1 MPASIQI
8 KLVHVEFLR
17 AGPPHN
23 QLLSPLTQYLA
34 IGGDAGAGVVTVP
47 YEHAEFERRVRE
59 LRYETGDAGD
69 RQAMLHTTGVEMGK
83 ILGSVPGLAG
93 ALAIDPRQSGTLVQ
107 LRLTLSASELALL
120 PFELAK
126 VPISPTVT
134 AENWLSIQSRPPVCV
149 TRNIRTVSPEGV
161 VWPTRPRILFVS
173 GGKDD
178 VPYEEHRTALLN
190 AIAPYQY
197 PGRDDRKESPH
208 GDREQFGELLTI
220 LINPTPADVLL
231 ECQRNRYTHVHILT
245 HGDLS
250 ETSRDSYGLVL
261 CGADGATEV
270 VSGEQFASVLT
281 SVGDGLIHRPTV
293 VTVAS
298 CDSGNIGTVLI
309 PGASFAH
316 ALHQAGVPLV
326 VASQFPLSKEGSVLL
341 AALYTGLL
349 RGENPLV
356 LLQQVRAGLHAR
368 YTAVWHD
375 WASLVVYEALP
386 EALPGQLDALQYF
399 QSRRAVDCVLER
411 IDIAVRKGG
420 ENHALLAA
428 LEEQLET
435 ALQQLPLNGQYRV
448 ECLGLRASSRK
459 RLAQAAFTLAAS
471 ADPAGVQR
479 WRDPYELLDQ
489 AWLDYD
495 RAVRGLLVN
504 EAGAM
509 QRFATLHWVAVQV
522 ESLSSVLG
530 KDRDEAR
537 WQAARLCADLYCDHQ
552 GTEERAWAHGSLAEL
567 CLVRLADRELDAG
580 QKEAWSA
587 RALEHA
593 RQVARLY
600 PGGDDFPVKSTR
612 RQFERYVN
620 WWGTEPFAKAL
631 ASRELG
637 RREPWD
643 GEFGLIETAKRV
655 VAALQRKRPAP
666 TDDRGPGAPPP
677 SSTPSADRGSTPHPS
692 AGMLAFA
699 GAGTPPGV
707 LGSPAKEPTAA
718 RAESRVRAAP
728 FFDIEMLPAGHGD
741 CLWIEYGDAATTHR
755 WLIDCGT
762 QQTAKALL
770 RRVEAVP
777 QNQRMLELF
786 VMSHI
791 DSDHIGGALPFLTSV
806 QRSLRFGDVW
816 FNGWRQLAG
825 QLGARQGEA
834 FSTAIQD
841 LELPWNE
848 WRGGK
853 AVVVEG
859 DALPVYTLP
868 GGMKLTLLS
877 PTPSQLKKL
886 APVWTR
892 EMKRYGLEPGSR
904 VDYGRLL
911 RGTPSTSTDVDQ
923 LADSPFAGD
932 AALPN
937 GTSIAVLAEYG
948 GAAALLGADAHAP
961 ALAAAIRVLVG
972 PTGRL
977 KLDAFKVPHHASQ
990 NNLSTELL
998 QLLDCR
1004 QYLVSTNGDY
1014 FCHPDRESIARIVK
1028 YGGDRPSLL
1037 FNYRSRYNEI
1047 WERPDLQEQYRY
1059 LTRYPEGDREGAVV
1073 SLLPGVPSRRPSPGG
1088 VRSRRA
1094 ATGHGKRRP

>member
-1 MPASIQI
+1 MPANIQI

-59 LRYETGDAGD
+59 LRYETGDAAD
-69 RQAMLHTTGVEMGK
+69 RQAMLHTTGVEMGR
-83 ILGSVPGLAG
+83 ILGSVPGLPG
-93 ALAIDPRQSGTLVQ
+93 ALATDSRQSGTIVQ

-126 VPISPTVT
+126 VPVSPAVT

-161 VWPTRPRILFVS
+161 VWPTRPRILFVT

-178 VPYEEHRTALLN
+178 VPFEEHRTALLN
-190 AIAPYQY
+190 AIAPYRY
-197 PGRDDRKESPH
+197 PGRDDGKASPH

-220 LINPTPADVLL
+220 LVDPTPADVLV
-231 ECQRNRYTHVHILT
+231 ECQSHRYTHVHILT

-261 CGADGATEV
+261 RGADGATEV

-281 SVGDGLIHRPTV
+281 SVGGGLIHRPTV

-298 CDSGNIGTVLI
+298 CDSGNIGTVVI

-341 AALYTGLL
+341 AGLYDGLL
-349 RGENPLV
+349 RGEHPMV

-386 EALPGQLDALQYF
+386 QALGEQLEALRYF
-399 QSRRAVDCVLER
+399 QAKRALGCVLER
-411 IDIAVRKGG
+411 IDIAVRQAG
-420 ENHALLAA
+420 EHAERVAGIEQDLEAA
-428 LEEQLET
+428 LQR
-435 ALQQLPLNGQYRV
+435 LPLDGEYRI
-448 ECLGLRASSRK
+448 ECLGLRAASRK
-459 RLAQAAFTLAAS
+459 RLAQAAFSLATS
-471 ADPAGVQR
+471 AGSAGVEE
-479 WRDPYELLDQ
+479 WRDPYDLLGQ
-489 AWLDYD
+489 AWHDYD
-495 RAVRGLLVN
+495 QAVRGLLVY
-504 EAGAM
+504 EAGGTH
-509 QRFATLHWVAVQV
+509 RLATLHWVAVQV

-530 KDRDEAR
+530 KERDEAR
-537 WQAARLCADLYCDHQ
+537 WQAAKLCAELYCDHQ
-552 GTEERAWAHGSLAEL
+552 KAEERAWAHASLAEL
-567 CLVRLADRELDAG
+567 CLVRLADRELDDV
-580 QKEAWSA
+580 QKKAWSTG
-587 RALEHA
+587 ALEHT
-593 RQVARLY
+593 RHLARLC
-600 PGGDDFPVKSTR
+600 PGSDEFPVKSTR
-612 RQFERYVN
+612 LQFERYVH
-620 WWGTEPFAKAL
+620 WWGTEPFARAL

-637 RREPWD
+637 HREKWD
-643 GEFGLIETAKRV
+643 GEFGLIETAKRL
-655 VAALQRKRPAP
+655 VAALQRRKPAP
-666 TDDRGPGAPPP
+666 ADDHGAGEPPAFTTPPADAGATPP
-677 SSTPSADRGSTPHPS
+677 SSVALPASCDGGKPPAVLKAP
-692 AGMLAFA
+692 
-699 GAGTPPGV
+699 GT
-707 LGSPAKEPTAA
+707 EPTPA
-718 RAESRVRAAP
+718 RADSRVRTAP

-741 CLWIEYGDAATTHR
+741 CLWIEYGDGSATHR
-755 WLIDCGT
+755 WLMDCGT
-762 QQTAKALL
+762 QQTARVLL
-770 RRVEAVP
+770 SRVDAVP
-777 QNQRMLELF
+777 QHQRMLELF

-791 DSDHIGGALPFLTSV
+791 DSDHIGGVLPFFKAV
-806 QRSLRFGDVW
+806 QRGLRFGDVW

-825 QLGARQGEA
+825 QLGARQGEM

-841 LELPWNE
+841 FELPWNE
-848 WRGGK
+848 RFGGK
-853 AVVVEG
+853 AVAVDG
-859 DALPVYTLP
+859 DDLPVCVLP

-877 PTPSQLKKL
+877 PTPSQLRKL

-892 EMKRYGLEPGSR
+892 EMRRYGLEPGSR
-904 VDYGRLL
+904 VDYGRFLK
-911 RGTPSTSTDVDQ
+911 GTPSTSTDVDQ

-961 ALAAAIRVLVG
+961 ALAASIRRLVG
-972 PTGRL
+972 PAGRL

-1014 FCHPDRESIARIVK
+1014 FCHPDREAIGRIIK
-1028 YGGDRPSLL
+1028 YGGDRPTLF
-1037 FNYRSRYNEI
+1037 FNYRSRYNVI
-1047 WERPDLQEQYRY
+1047 WERPDLRERYRY
-1059 LTRYPEGDREGAVV
+1059 LARYPESGRDGAVV
-1073 SLLPGVPSRRPSPGG
+1073 PLLPG
-1088 VRSRRA
+1088 A
-1094 ATGHGKRRP
+1094 